1 MKFIAFDLETTG
13 VVAGVDQIVEIGA
26 VRFVDGQPESVFVTL
41 VNPRRPMP
49 AAASVVNGITD
60 DMLVGQP
67 VIEDL
72 LLPFAEF
79 CGDDPIVAHN
89 ASFDAQFLTADIK
102 KHELAA
108 PRGLVLDT
116 LPISRKVFP
125 GLPNYK
131 LSTLVQHLKI
141 HAAEYHRAQADA
153 ASCGHLFSEMLKR
166 ISVAG
171 RAPSIEQL
179 VNLTGRPEL
188 KFPQIVRQPK
198 QLDLLA
204 GL

>member
-13 VVAGVDQIVEIGA
+13 VVPGVDQIVEIGA

-41 VNPRRPMP
+41 VDPRRPMP
-49 AAASVVNGITD
+49 AAASVVNGIND
-60 DMLVGQP
+60 EMLKGQP
-67 VIEDL
+67 FIEDL
-72 LLPFAEF
+72 LLPFADF

-102 KHELAA
+102 KHELPA

-141 HAAEYHRAQADA
+141 QAAEYHRAQADA
-153 ASCGHLFSEMLKR
+153 ASCGHLFFEMLKR